1 MLAVAV
7 AGLDAAC
14 SRLAVIERSV
24 TRMRRC
30 ASNRSSYRRRSIYL
44 ARRRPRPCPVMRIYT
59 RRSAD
64 CTKRFPQIVDTVQK
78 LNVQSILL
86 DGEGIITDNSGLA
99 IFDLV
104 HSKANDDAMRLCAF
118 DLLEL
123 DGDDVRARPAQ

>member
-1 MLAVAV
+1 
-7 AGLDAAC
+7 
-14 SRLAVIERSV
+14 
-24 TRMRRC
+24 
-30 ASNRSSYRRRSIYL
+30 
-44 ARRRPRPCPVMRIYT
+44 MRIYT
-59 RRSAD
+59 RRGAD

-104 HSKANDDAMRLCAF
+104 HSKANDDAMTLCAF